1 MKLRVTMD
9 WPACPRQVGELD
21 VFTTRGTESYQFTYS
36 DEWIAKG
43 FQIDPTL
50 DLVPGFAHHSQ
61 ALPGVFEDIAPDRW
75 GRMVQQ
81 RVRSGFTSDIAY
93 LLGVSDFMR
102 MGALRLSDAS
112 RPDVYLADNHNVP
125 KLIHIRELEEACGR
139 LENGLETED
148 DLRHLFGP
156 GSSLG
161 GARPKAGVQDG
172 KALCI
177 AKFQSNQDTER
188 VAAWEATMLD
198 LAQKAGIPT
207 ARHRLLSKNAER
219 PILLLERFDRREAER
234 IPFASAMTL
243 AGLRDGQDASYG
255 ELAGVVASLSSRSK
269 MDSFDLWRRMVFNA
283 MTGNTDDH
291 LRNHAFL
298 RDLQG
303 WRLSPAY
310 DLNPNN
316 EPYTRRAHT
325 LAFLPGENKPSL
337 ELCQAMAPYFNLDK
351 KQVDHGLKAIGAA
364 LKSWKTIAKSNGL
377 TDNEIQ
383 RKADAFEHEDGV
395 RLVNGAQKQSKGMKR

>member
-1 MKLRVTMD
+1 
-9 WPACPRQVGELD
+9 
-21 VFTTRGTESYQFTYS
+21 
-36 DEWIAKG
+36 
-43 FQIDPTL
+43 
-50 DLVPGFAHHSQ
+50 
-61 ALPGVFEDIAPDRW
+61 
-75 GRMVQQ
+75 
-81 RVRSGFTSDIAY
+81 
-93 LLGVSDFMR
+93 MR

-156 GSSLG
+156 GSLLG

-172 KALCI
+172 KTFCI

-243 AGLRDGQDASYG
+243 SGLRDGQEPVMASWPVLWPACRLG
-255 ELAGVVASLSSRSK
+255 RKWTASI
-269 MDSFDLWRRMVFNA
+269 
-283 MTGNTDDH
+283 
-291 LRNHAFL
+291 
-298 RDLQG
+298 
-303 WRLSPAY
+303 Y
-310 DLNPNN
+310 
-316 EPYTRRAHT
+316 
-325 LAFLPGENKPSL
+325 
-337 ELCQAMAPYFNLDK
+337 
-351 KQVDHGLKAIGAA
+351 GAA
-364 LKSWKTIAKSNGL
+364 WSSM
-377 TDNEIQ
+377 
-383 RKADAFEHEDGV
+383 R
-395 RLVNGAQKQSKGMKR
+395 